1 MENIINFKKI
11 SEIFIYLTFFS
22 LLIST
27 AAANVAILIAITFGL
42 ISLLYNHEFTNYF
55 LKNKISIIALSLFI
69 ILFISLFYSVAN
81 QDEALSL
88 LNKYAKFLYIPILM
102 YIFKDNLVRTRMID
116 FFIISILYFMILI

>member
-42 ISLLYNHEFTNYF
+42 ISLFYNHEFTNYF
-55 LKNKISIIALSLFI
+55 LKNKISIIALSLFT
-69 ILFISLFYSVAN
+69 FIGVLQIY
-81 QDEALSL
+81 E
-88 LNKYAKFLYIPILM
+88 K
-102 YIFKDNLVRTRMID
+102 
-116 FFIISILYFMILI
+116 

>member
-42 ISLLYNHEFTNYF
+42 ISLFYNNEFTNYF
-55 LKNKISIIALSLFI
+55 LKNKISIIAFSLFI
-69 ILFISLFYSVAN
+69 ILFISL
-81 QDEALSL
+81 L
-88 LNKYAKFLYIPILM
+88 LCC
-102 YIFKDNLVRTRMID
+102 
-116 FFIISILYFMILI
+116 